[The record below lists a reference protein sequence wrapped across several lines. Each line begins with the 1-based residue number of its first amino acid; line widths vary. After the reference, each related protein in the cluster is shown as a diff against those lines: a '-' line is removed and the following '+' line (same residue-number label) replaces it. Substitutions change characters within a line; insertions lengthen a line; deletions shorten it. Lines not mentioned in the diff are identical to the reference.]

1 MKFKSGITEKNVIVK
16 CAADKILPF
25 SLVFGLYIIL
35 FGTISPGGGFQ
46 GGVITASAVLLLFI
60 GHGYATASDAVK
72 QEVLRVAEPL
82 GATLYVILGLCGIVL
97 GAVFCRNVFFA
108 DGKIGDLISAGN
120 ITFMGWTVGFK
131 VLTGI
136 GFLILLMLGLLAPE
150 FKKSSADGYEL
161 MTDEDDDE
169 EMEDEK

>member
-1 MKFKSGITEKNVIVK
+1 MNFKNGITEKNVIVK

-25 SLVFGLYIIL
+25 ALVFGIYIIL

-46 GGVITASAVLLLFI
+46 GGVITASAVLLLYI
-60 GHGYATASDAVK
+60 GYGYSTASDAVK
-72 QEVLRVAEPL
+72 QEVLRVCEPI

-97 GAVFCRNVFFA
+97 GSVFCRNVFFA

-120 ITFMGWTVGFK
+120 ISFMGWTVGFK

-150 FKKSSADGYEL
+150 FKKSGAADGEL
-161 MTDEDDDE
+161 MVDEDDDE
-169 EMEDEK
+169 KEVDE